1 MNKNNSE
8 ETKKVNKQSSVP
20 NKNFSDVSN
29 DDVTRMYN
37 RNDMTSG
44 PSDATEEERKENDA
58 RSAVSKESNENK

>member
-1 MNKNNSE
+1 M
-8 ETKKVNKQSSVP
+8 
-20 NKNFSDVSN
+20 FSDVSN